1 MKTKE
6 LSWTETKVKSFSC
19 VRLLRSRGLHSPCNS
34 PGQNTGVGLNPG
46 LLHCRWILHQLS
58 HQGSPRIL
66 EWVACPFLQRVF
78 PTQELNQG
86 LLHCRRILHQL
97 SYQGSAPGVQV
108 PAWAWRDLHNGR
120 SPCWK
125 STLAHSQL
133 PSSQLQHQFIL
144 KERVLG
150 TNKWS
155 LVWQSHPKMTP
166 LPTLSHNLV

>member
-6 LSWTETKVKSFSC
+6 LRWTETKVKSFSC
-19 VRLLRSRGLHSPCNS
+19 VWLLRSRGLYSPCNS
-34 PGQNTGVGLNPG
+34 PGQNTRVGSNPG
-46 LLHCRWILHQLS
+46 LLHYRRILHQLS

-78 PTQELNQG
+78 PTQESNQG

-97 SYQGSAPGVQV
+97 SYQGSPPVQV
-108 PAWAWRDLHNGR
+108 PAWAWRV
-120 SPCWK
+120 
-125 STLAHSQL
+125 STTAGLLAGNPPWPIQL